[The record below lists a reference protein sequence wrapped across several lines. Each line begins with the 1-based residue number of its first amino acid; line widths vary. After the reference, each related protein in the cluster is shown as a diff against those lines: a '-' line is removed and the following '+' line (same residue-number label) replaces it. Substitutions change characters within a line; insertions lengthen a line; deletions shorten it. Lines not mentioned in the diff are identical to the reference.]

1 MTFSSSE
8 RKALAQ
14 SLLDKGPDAPTLCEG
29 WTTRDLAEH
38 LRDREQ
44 LPLSKLRSL
53 VPIGGGD
60 EQPEA
65 GSYEDVVRNWA
76 AGPSGLNPWRI
87 LDRVA
92 NGVEHFVHHEDVR
105 RGALAPGDP
114 VDERELP
121 EEHQRYLYRTLK
133 LMAGRVIK
141 ADRPVILAPEGFERI
156 IINEKPGV
164 SADGEAVIRIS
175 GGVGEFVLWAFG
187 RNVVNLEVSGDDSSV
202 KRLNL

>member
-1 MTFSSSE
+1 MTFSRSE
-8 RKALAQ
+8 RKGLAQ
-14 SLLDKGPDAPTLCEG
+14 SLLDKGPEAPTLCEG

-38 LRDREQ
+38 LRDREES
-44 LPLSKLRSL
+44 PLSKLRSL

-60 EQPEA
+60 EQPET
-65 GSYEDVVRNWA
+65 GSYEDLVRDWA
-76 AGPSGLNPWRI
+76 AGPSGLNPWRV

-133 LMAGRVIK
+133 LMAGRVVK

-164 SADGEAVIRIS
+164 SADGEAVVRIS

-187 RNVVNLEVSGDDSSV
+187 RDVVNLEVTGDDSSV